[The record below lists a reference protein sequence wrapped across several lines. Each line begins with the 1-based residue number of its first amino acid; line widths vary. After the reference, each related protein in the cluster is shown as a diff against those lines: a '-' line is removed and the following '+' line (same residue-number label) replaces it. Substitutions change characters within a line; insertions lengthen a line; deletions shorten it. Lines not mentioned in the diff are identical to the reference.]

1 MLWARDLWAQ
11 ALIRKLWRQQSSR
24 GLNAMTQL
32 KISLFGKFSIEH
44 DGLSLRE
51 LESYKVQEFF
61 CYLLL
66 HRTRPHARETL
77 ANLLWG
83 DSTTAQ
89 SKKYLRQALWHLQ
102 TTLAQEDAP
111 AAEPFLLVEPDWIR
125 LNMRSDIWLD
135 IEVFEQAFALVRGR
149 PSRSLSA
156 GDATV
161 LKEAVA
167 LYRGDLL
174 EGSYQDWC
182 LYERERLQHMYMVLL
197 DKITG
202 FCEREQDYETGL
214 NYARVIMRYDRAREC
229 THRRLMRLY
238 YLAGDRTSALR
249 QYERCVTALR
259 EELGVKP
266 ARRTVELYEQIRRD
280 AFVVGPAPSPAHG
293 EAAAVETRNTAT
305 LPEVIVRL
313 RELQSLLTEIHRQ
326 VQQEIKTA
334 ELVFNRWQ

>member
-1 MLWARDLWAQ
+1 
-11 ALIRKLWRQQSSR
+11 
-24 GLNAMTQL
+24 MTQL
-32 KISLFGKFSIEH
+32 KISLFGKFSIESE
-44 DGLSLRE
+44 GLSLRE

-89 SKKYLRQALWHLQ
+89 SKKYLRQALWQLQ
-102 TTLAQEDAP
+102 NTLAQEDAP
-111 AAEPFLLVEPDWIR
+111 EAERFLLVEPDWIR

-149 PSRSLSA
+149 PSHSLSA
-156 GDATV
+156 EDV
-161 LKEAVA
+161 MILKEAVA

-214 NYARVIMRYDRAREC
+214 NYATVIMRYDRAREC

-280 AFVVGPAPSPAHG
+280 AFVVGPAPSSAQSRPAPT
-293 EAAAVETRNTAT
+293 AVETASPAS

>member
-1 MLWARDLWAQ
+1 MGPSPHFRNYGGSNPAED
-11 ALIRKLWRQQSSR
+11 
-24 GLNAMTQL
+24 LNAMTQL

-44 DGLSLRE
+44 EGLSLRE

-102 TTLAQEDAP
+102 NTLAQEEAP
-111 AAEPFLLVEPDWIR
+111 EEERFLLVEPDWIR

-135 IEVFEQAFALVRGR
+135 IEVFEQAFARVRGR
-149 PSRSLSA
+149 PSHSLLA
-156 GDATV
+156 EDVQV

-182 LYERERLQHMYMVLL
+182 LYERERLQHMYLVLL

-202 FCEREQDYETGL
+202 FCERVQDYETGL
-214 NYARVIMRYDRAREC
+214 NYATIIMRYDRAREC

-259 EELGVKP
+259 EELGVRP
-266 ARRTVELYEQIRRD
+266 ARRTVELYEQMRRD
-280 AFVVGPAPSPAHG
+280 AFVGPAPSAAQAEPPAP
-293 EAAAVETRNTAT
+293 TAT
-305 LPEVIVRL
+305 ADSEAPASLPEVIVRL

-326 VQQEIKTA
+326 VQQELKTA